1 MGFANDNLGLS
12 EGKESDFEGEK
23 SCGYLPEGKLN
34 RLTNAG
40 ARRPG
45 YEASLWVPIDWIKAI
60 LICVHKGGCTLFQQF
75 QFELTYPCIPQ
86 TLCRK

>member
-34 RLTNAG
+34 RLLKGDCEGDALEVVDEERLMNLMK
-40 ARRPG
+40 RW
-45 YEASLWVPIDWIKAI
+45 SLAVSLGLMRGEWA
-60 LICVHKGGCTLFQQF
+60 LI
-75 QFELTYPCIPQ
+75 
-86 TLCRK
+86 